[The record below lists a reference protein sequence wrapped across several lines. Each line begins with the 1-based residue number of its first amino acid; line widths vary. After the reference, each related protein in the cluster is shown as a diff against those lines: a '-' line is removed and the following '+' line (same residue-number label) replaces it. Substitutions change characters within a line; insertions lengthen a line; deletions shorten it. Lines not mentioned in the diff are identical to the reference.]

1 MAPIIDLLMPLLID
15 FIIDRRISVNY
26 LLMCARRAG
35 LARKAEGI
43 KAEGGK
49 GDKWSSKFSVR
60 SFGNL
65 GLRTS
70 NLEPSYGGLL
80 YGAE

>member
-1 MAPIIDLLMPLLID
+1 
-15 FIIDRRISVNY
+15 
-26 LLMCARRAG
+26 LMCARGAG
-35 LARKAEGI
+35 LAR

-70 NLEPSYGGLL
+70 NRELSSVSLVSPFSLMNN
-80 YGAE
+80 AS